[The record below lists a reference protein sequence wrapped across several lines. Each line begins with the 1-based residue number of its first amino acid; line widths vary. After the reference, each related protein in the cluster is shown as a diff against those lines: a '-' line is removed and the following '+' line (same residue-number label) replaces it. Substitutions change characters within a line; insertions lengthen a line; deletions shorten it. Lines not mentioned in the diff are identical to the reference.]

1 MFKVEKRII
10 DYLKKNYILVFMI
23 IISKISFDLIFVKII
38 KKILIK
44 KKSFFLIF
52 KKYLIDRL
60 SKVWWIIFKN

>member
-1 MFKVEKRII
+1 MF
-10 DYLKKNYILVFMI
+10 

-60 SKVWWIIFKN
+60 SKV